1 MTASGVRWPVVLSA
15 LCGGAAASMQIGK
28 ASAAIPVLRS
38 EFALTITEASL
49 YLALFSLGAA
59 LLGLPLGLA
68 ARRFGV
74 LRAGIAGLSLIAG
87 ASLIGAMIDKWPII
101 LACRMVESL
110 GLPLVVT
117 TMPALV
123 QAAAGPERRQLVG
136 GIWASW
142 LPLGVALA
150 LFLSVSLLDQASGRR
165 DLFLWSGIVP
175 LLAIGG
181 LLLSRPAAPAATEW
195 VRSGRLKAEVWMM
208 SGAFL
213 LFSGIN
219 LIVTGFLPSIAE
231 ADLGLSQRYAALYGG
246 FAALLIIAG
255 NMVAV
260 VYLTRGVS
268 THRLL
273 SLGFLGM
280 GFCSAL
286 FLVSILPVSS
296 RIVGGMGFQICVGIV
311 PGVLWAQVPL
321 LVQRSGRSAP
331 FIASL
336 YYQAGGIG
344 QVAGPLMAAAAVDIT
359 GTWAGSLGIIGPS
372 AFLGGFV
379 ALWLKARDRDTTVPE
394 PRTCGRPRDRPM
406 SWCRCFR

>member
-28 ASAAIPVLRS
+28 ASAAIPLLRS
-38 EFALTITEASL
+38 EFALTLTEASL

-59 LLGLPLGLA
+59 LLGVPLGIA

-74 LRAGIAGLSLIAG
+74 LRAGILGLLLIAG
-87 ASLIGAMIDKWPII
+87 ASLTAAMIDSWPVI
-101 LACRMVESL
+101 LACRAVESL

-136 GIWASW
+136 GIWAAW

-150 LFLSVSLLDQASGRR
+150 LFLSMSMAGHASGRR
-165 DLFLWSGIVP
+165 DLFLWCGVVP

-181 LLLSRPAAPAATEW
+181 LLLSRPAAPAATKSA
-195 VRSGRLKAEVWMM
+195 RSGRLKADVWMM
-208 SGAFL
+208 AGAFL
-213 LFSGIN
+213 LFSGVN

-231 ADLGLSQRYAALYGG
+231 ADLGLGQRYAALYGG

-255 NMVAV
+255 NMLAV
-260 VYLTRGVS
+260 VCLTRGMS
-268 THRLL
+268 TRRLL
-273 SLGFLGM
+273 ALGFLGM

-286 FLVSILPVSS
+286 FLLSSLPVWS
-296 RIVGGMGFQICVGIV
+296 RVVGGTGFQICVGIV
-311 PGVLWAQVPL
+311 PGVLWAKVPL

-344 QVAGPLMAAAAVDIT
+344 QVAGPLLAAAAVDVT
-359 GTWAGSLGIIGPS
+359 GTWTGSLGLIGPCC
-372 AFLGGFV
+372 FLGV
-379 ALWLKARDRDTTVPE
+379 CLALLLKDREGAAAVPE
-394 PRTCGRPRDRPM
+394 LQGRLNHRGD
-406 SWCRCFR
+406 